1 MHSEI
6 LKSPK
11 WSLLAQAVI
20 FVVVFG
26 VFFAIEAR
34 SDSEARFF
42 ESLFA
47 YVTWVPAMWDGMPGG
62 FLSYVLLTLV
72 ALASLA
78 ASSRSTLRAWSLLLF
93 NISAFLWTLFPCLT
107 YHLGDYRGP

>member
-1 MHSEI
+1 MLREI

-11 WSLLAQAVI
+11 RCLLTQGII
-20 FVVVFG
+20 FAGVFG
-26 VFFAIEAR
+26 VFFVIEAR
-34 SDSEARFF
+34 TDTEAHFF

-47 YVTWVPAMWDGMPGG
+47 YVTWVPAMWDGIPGG
-62 FLSYVLLTLV
+62 FGVYILLALV

-78 ASSRSTLRAWSLLLF
+78 ASFRSELQAWSLPLF
-93 NISAFLWTLFPCLT
+93 NISAILWTLFPCLT